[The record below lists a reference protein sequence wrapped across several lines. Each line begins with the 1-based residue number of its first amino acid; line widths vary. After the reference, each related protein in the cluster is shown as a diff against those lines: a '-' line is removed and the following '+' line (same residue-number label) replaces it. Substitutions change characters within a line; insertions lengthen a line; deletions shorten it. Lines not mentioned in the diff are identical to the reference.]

1 MNEKERICL
10 MNKFRERFL
19 TVEFLDEQEN
29 LIDFVVLDKYTKQT
43 KTIMNNK
50 KAPEN
55 FIKFVKETKIYLEET
70 LETGDE
76 TTKTTILG
84 ETIRLLKDFNKVSG
98 KTLMDYISLT
108 SLYYFDDN
116 NKPRSIFGDLFYS
129 PHVKPA
135 LPALKSTRPQK
146 AVISNTKLAN
156 VITKDFIGAGQIEL
170 TVGGTKKKPISVFA
184 ALDYDDENLTITGR
198 QPFTAYDRAVHNGV
212 CTVYEA
218 GNKAFTPEM
227 VYRAMNGLSDTERIS
242 TQAIGAVTKSI
253 EKSRL
258 TKLTIDFTQEAK
270 ARGLNTKKT
279 SIDDML
285 LSAQKITV
293 AIPGGKEPKEAYQ
306 FNTKPILYKYSQEVK
321 QVLTI
326 PIKLLRTRETQNTTA
341 ELIVLREYLLR
352 RIEGMRGTNQLTSN
366 KILYGSI
373 YKGLDLQEPAKQK
386 TAKIRAHS
394 KNLLK
399 YWKKEKYIK
408 DYMEYKDRRK
418 IKGIEIN
425 L

>member
-1 MNEKERICL
+1 MSEKERIYL
-10 MNKFRERFL
+10 MNKFRERFMTL
-19 TVEFLDEQEN
+19 EFLDEQEN
-29 LIDFVVLDKYTKQT
+29 LIGFVVLDKYTKQT

-50 KAPEN
+50 KAAEN
-55 FIKFVKETKIYLEET
+55 FIKFVKDIKIYLEET

-76 TTKTTILG
+76 TTNTTILG
-84 ETIRLLKDFNKVSG
+84 ETIKLLKDLNKISS

-116 NKPRSIFGDLFYS
+116 NKPRSVFGDLFYS
-129 PHVKPA
+129 PHVETAPK
-135 LPALKSTRPQK
+135 LPTLKSTRPQK

-156 VITKDFIGAGQIEL
+156 KITKNLIGAGQIEL
-170 TVGGTKKKPISVFA
+170 AVGGTKKKPISVFA
-184 ALDYDDENLTITGR
+184 ALDYDDKNLTITGR
-198 QPFTAYDRAVHNGV
+198 QPFTPYDRAVHNGV

-227 VYRAMNGLSDTERIS
+227 VYRAMNGLSETERIS
-242 TQAIGAVTKSI
+242 PQAIGAVTKSI
-253 EKSRL
+253 EKSRV

-270 ARGLNTKKT
+270 ARGLNTTKT

-293 AIPGGKEPKEAYQ
+293 AIPGSNEPKEAYQ

-326 PIKLLRTRETQNTTA
+326 PLKLLRTRETQNATVG
-341 ELIVLREYLLR
+341 LIVLREYLLR
-352 RIEGMRGTNQLTSN
+352 RIEGMKGKNKLTSN

-373 YKGLDLQEPAKQK
+373 Y
-386 TAKIRAHS
+386 
-394 KNLLK
+394 
-399 YWKKEKYIK
+399 
-408 DYMEYKDRRK
+408 
-418 IKGIEIN
+418 
-425 L
+425 